1 MHYFYGCVHEQ
12 FRPSEL
18 LRHARLAEEAGFD
31 GLTSSDHLQPWWE
44 PGESG
49 HAWMWLGAAGRA
61 TERCQIGPAV
71 TVALK
76 RYHPVLVAQG
86 FATLEELFPG
96 RVFVGIGSG
105 ESLNESPVGC
115 DWPSRTDQLAALEEA
130 LTIIRRLWDGEALD
144 TFGRFEMKQA
154 KLHTRSERRPPL
166 YVSAFH
172 PGAAELAGRLG
183 DGLWTIG
190 DPETTPDLIETYQNA
205 CAEAGR
211 EPGEIVL
218 QGMFSWAGTD
228 EQALE
233 GARVWKGAQPPEYY
247 TDDWHDPK
255 AMFEHAEETVSDEE
269 FKQSGIISADPDVH
283 AEKIREL
290 EKLGATIVALN
301 NCSGADPEG
310 AIRVY
315 REQVLPRLRS
325 RSRVEQR
332 T

>member
-1 MHYFYGCVHEQ
+1 MRYLHGCAHEQ

-18 LRHARLAEEAGFD
+18 LRQARLAEQAGFD
-31 GLTSSDHLQPWWE
+31 GITCSDHLQPWWE

-49 HAWMWLGAAGRA
+49 HAWMWLGAAGQA
-61 TERCQIGPAV
+61 TERCQLGPAV
-71 TVALK
+71 TVALQ

-115 DWPSRTDQLAALEEA
+115 DWPTPEEQLAALEEA

-218 QGMFSWAGTD
+218 
-228 EQALE
+228 
-233 GARVWKGAQPPEYY
+233 
-247 TDDWHDPK
+247 
-255 AMFEHAEETVSDEE
+255 
-269 FKQSGIISADPDVH
+269 
-283 AEKIREL
+283 
-290 EKLGATIVALN
+290 
-301 NCSGADPEG
+301 
-310 AIRVY
+310 
-315 REQVLPRLRS
+315 
-325 RSRVEQR
+325 
-332 T
+332 